1 MNLTNKDPKQLLQ
14 RSFTI
19 GIVGI
24 ALCFIPLIN
33 NVISFADP
41 EKIFFLNG
49 FGLGAQFM
57 ALSLAI
63 LVIRKRKLPQEILDK
78 SKRMIIVLAVSI
90 LFFFLNT

>member
-1 MNLTNKDPKQLLQ
+1 MNLNNKDPQQLLQ

-24 ALCFIPLIN
+24 ILCFIPLIN
-33 NVISFADP
+33 NITAFADP
-41 EKIFFLNG
+41 KKIFFLNG
-49 FGLGAQFM
+49 FGLAAQFM

-63 LVIRKRKLPQEILDK
+63 LVIRKRKIPHEIKDK
-78 SKRMIIVLAVSI
+78 SKRMIIVLSVSI